1 MLFKYISRLK
11 MELLIRETKK
21 YIEFSLASV
30 VVEENEGHKA
40 SECPNLSEKKND
52 EITFRI
58 LEGNM
63 NHN

>member
-1 MLFKYISRLK
+1 